1 MSLNDRVLFDRP
13 DLHHLNKDH
22 TVVDLHFHS
31 HYSDG
36 LNRIPKI
43 AQKAKKLGIGI
54 AVTDHNEIRGAMEME
69 AYEDIFS
76 IPGIEIT
83 SAEGSHLLI
92 YFYTAEDLEHFYIKH
107 VEPYMGQGVMSSLR
121 LPMEQTILRA
131 RGYDCVII
139 FAHPYCAMYTGVCNV
154 QFSLE
159 DRERLF
165 DMVDGVEAINASN
178 LNKWNLKCAV
188 LGFNLNKAMVGGSDG
203 HSLGHMGRAVTYARG
218 VADRRA
224 FLDAIKMRANRVMG
238 KEIHFLRKMTSNGLK
253 LRSNIH
259 NCPDLMEKHLRYSCK
274 VINFKSRSIR
284 STVKRRFNQRFNATT
299 LRSYFGI

>member
-1 MSLNDRVLFDRP
+1 MSINDRVLFDRP
-13 DLHHLNKDH
+13 DLELLKKDH

-36 LNRIPKI
+36 LNRISKI
-43 AQKAKKLGIGI
+43 AEKAKKLGIGI
-54 AVTDHNEIRGAMEME
+54 AMTDHNEIRGAMEIDT
-69 AYEDIFS
+69 YEDIFS

-83 SAEGSHLLI
+83 SAEGSHLLV
-92 YFYTAEDLEHFYIKH
+92 YFYSAEDLEKFYGTH
-107 VEPYMGQGVMSSLR
+107 VVPYMGHGVMSSLQ
-121 LPMEQTILRA
+121 LPMEQIIRRA
-131 RGYDCVII
+131 RSYDCVII

-154 QFSLE
+154 QFPLE

-165 DMVDGVEAINASN
+165 DLVDGVEAINANN

-203 HSLGHMGRAVTYARG
+203 HSLGHMGRAVTYARC
-218 VADRRA
+218 AQDRRA
-224 FLDAIKMRANRVMG
+224 FLDAVKMQQTRVVG

-253 LRSNIH
+253 LRSNIN
-259 NCPDLMEKHLRYSCK
+259 NCPDLMEKHFRYGCK

-284 STVKRRFNQRFNATT
+284 SNVKRRFNQRFNATT
-299 LRSYFGI
+299 LRSYLGR

>member
-13 DLHHLNKDH
+13 DLQTLNTDH

-43 AQKAKKLGIGI
+43 AERAKKLGIGI
-54 AVTDHNEIRGAMEME
+54 AITDHNEIRGAMEMD

-76 IPGIEIT
+76 IPGIEVT

-92 YFYTAEDLEHFYIKH
+92 YFYSAEDLEKFYITH
-107 VEPYMGQGVMSSLR
+107 VTPYMGHGVMSSLK
-121 LPMEQTILRA
+121 LPMEQIIRRA
-131 RGYDCVII
+131 RAFDCVII

-154 QFSLE
+154 QFSPE

-165 DMVDGVEAINASN
+165 ELVDGVETINASN

-203 HSLGHMGRAVTYARG
+203 HSLGHMGRAVTYARC
-218 VADRRA
+218 AQDRSA
-224 FLDAIKMRANRVMG
+224 FLDAVKMQQTRVVG
-238 KEIHFLRKMTSNGLK
+238 KEIHILRKMTSNGLK
-253 LRSNIH
+253 LRSNIN
-259 NCPDLMEKHLRYSCK
+259 NCPDLMEKHLRYGCK

-284 STVKRRFNQRFNATT
+284 LNVKRRFNQRFNATA
-299 LRSYFGI
+299 LRSYLGR

>member
-1 MSLNDRVLFDRP
+1 MPLHDRVLFDRP
-13 DLHHLNKDH
+13 DLPQLSKDH

-43 AQKAKKLGIGI
+43 AKRANKLGIGI
-54 AVTDHNEIRGAMEME
+54 AITDHNEIRGAMEMD
-69 AYEDIFS
+69 ARDDVFS

-83 SAEGSHLLI
+83 SSEGSHLLL
-92 YFYTAEDLEHFYIKH
+92 YFYEANELNRFYIKH
-107 VEPYMGQGVMSSLR
+107 VLPHMGHGVMSSLQ
-121 LPMEQTILRA
+121 LPMEQVIQRA
-131 RGYDCVII
+131 RDFECVII

-154 QFSLE
+154 QFTLE
-159 DRERLF
+159 DREHLF
-165 DMVDGVEAINASN
+165 SLVDGVEAINANN

-203 HSLGHMGRAVTYARG
+203 HALGHMGRAITYAN
-218 VADRRA
+218 AAPDRRY
-224 FLDAIKMRANRVMG
+224 FLNAVKAQETRVVG
-238 KEIHFLRKMTSNGLK
+238 KEIHILRKVTSNGLK
-253 LRSNIH
+253 LRSNIN

-274 VINFKSRSIR
+274 VINFKSNSIR
-284 STVKRRFNQRFNATT
+284 TNVKRRFNQRFNSST

>member
-1 MSLNDRVLFDRP
+1 MSLNDRVTFARP
-13 DLHHLNKDH
+13 DLLHLTKDH

-36 LNRIPKI
+36 MNRIPKI
-43 AQKAKKLGIGI
+43 AERAKSLGIGI
-54 AVTDHNEIRGAMEME
+54 AVTDHNEIRGAIEIDADE
-69 AYEDIFS
+69 EVFT

-92 YFYTAEDLEHFYIKH
+92 YFYETKDLETFYIQH
-107 VEPYMGQGVMSSLR
+107 VEPFMGPDVMSSLQ
-121 LPMEQTILRA
+121 LTMEQVIRRA
-131 RGYDCVII
+131 RTFDCVII

-165 DMVDGVEAINASN
+165 DQVDGVEAINASN

-188 LGFNLNKAMVGGSDG
+188 LGFNLNKAMAGGSDG
-203 HSLGHMGRAVTYARG
+203 HSIGHMGRAVTYARS
-218 VADRRA
+218 VPDRKA
-224 FLDAIKMRANRVMG
+224 FLDAVKMQETRVIG
-238 KEIHFLRKMTSNGLK
+238 KEMHFLRKMTSNGLK

-284 STVKRRFNQRFNATT
+284 SRVRRRFSQRFNSST
-299 LRSYFGI
+299 LRSYLGI